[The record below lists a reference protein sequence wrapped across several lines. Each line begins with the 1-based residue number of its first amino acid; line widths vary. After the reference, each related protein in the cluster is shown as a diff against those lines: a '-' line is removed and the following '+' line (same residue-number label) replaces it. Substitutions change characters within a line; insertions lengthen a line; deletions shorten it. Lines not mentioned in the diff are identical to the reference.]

1 MIGTGQMVIDS
12 AAWVNYPVRA
22 FDYAI
27 TYSDGKFATPP
38 SIRRQFRRVLPFTVL
53 DEPGAWR
60 EAKVLDIENGAATV
74 AQARPFVEDRKN
86 NHGWRA
92 GLYCS
97 RSSVRAVAEVCAG
110 LDWFLCLSTLD
121 GTIYESY
128 EGIPVYLNQFAGFTT
143 WDLSYLI
150 GPANFF
156 DRP

>member
-12 AAWVNYPVRA
+12 ATWENYPVRA
-22 FDYAI
+22 FDLAI
-27 TYSDGKFATPP
+27 TYIDGKYATPEHVK
-38 SIRRQFRRVLPFTVL
+38 RQFRRVLPFTVL
-53 DEPGAWR
+53 DAPGAWR

-97 RSSVRAVAEVCAG
+97 RDKVRAVAEACAG

-121 GTIYESY
+121 GTIYEDY
-128 EGIPVYLNQFAGFTT
+128 QGISVYLCQFAGFPAY
-143 WDLSYLI
+143 DLSYLI
-150 GPANFF
+150 GPLNFF
-156 DRP
+156 ERP